1 MSLINAIYTRCS
13 KEIVSEFMNIQY
25 DSVTEQKFNTK
36 KRNIKT
42 LVEMIYCFTDTINQE
57 KMDKINQMKHKQN
70 FQKK

>member
-13 KEIVSEFMNIQY
+13 KKIVSEFMNIQY

-42 LVEMIYCFTDTINQE
+42 LVEMLYCFTDTMN
-57 KMDKINQMKHKQN
+57 
-70 FQKK
+70 